1 MGFLGPRGGAYLR
14 MTMQAAIQTDAKAD
28 PAVIDVS
35 ILIVSYNTRALT
47 LEAIRS
53 AYAET
58 KDTRIE
64 IICVDNASAD
74 GSAEAIARAFP
85 QVDLVAL
92 DTNAGFAAGN
102 NIAAARARG
111 KRLLLLNPDTITID
125 RGIDNL
131 WRFAEQRP
139 ECGIWG
145 GRTLFADRSLNP
157 TSCWARMTPWNLFCR
172 AVGLTYLFPRSE
184 LFNGEAYGSWPRD
197 RERAVDIVTG
207 CFLMIDRSLWQSLG
221 GFDRTF
227 FMYGEEADLCHR
239 AVARGATPMITPK
252 ATIVHIGGGS
262 EASSADKLVK
272 TLRGKVT
279 LMRVHWGP
287 LAQKF
292 GVAMFLWLAF
302 VRRAASAVLKPAAK
316 RGGGNDADEGRWV
329 TVWRRR
335 HEWLAGWQRDNSA
348 A

>member
-1 MGFLGPRGGAYLR
+1 
-14 MTMQAAIQTDAKAD
+14 MTMQAATRAESRVMPQAAM
-28 PAVIDVS
+28 IDIS
-35 ILIVSYNTRALT
+35 ILIVSYNTRAMT

-53 AYAET
+53 AFAET
-58 KDTRIE
+58 TDASVE
-64 IICVDNASAD
+64 IICVDNASTD
-74 GSAEAIARAFP
+74 GSAAAIAHAFP
-85 QVDLVAL
+85 QVDLIAL
-92 DTNAGFAAGN
+92 DKNVGFAAGN
-102 NIAAARARG
+102 NIAAARATG

-125 RGIDNL
+125 RGIDEL
-131 WRFAEQRP
+131 WRFAERRP

-184 LFNGEAYGSWPRD
+184 LFNGESYGDWPRD
-197 RERAVDIVTG
+197 HERPVDIVTG
-207 CFLMIDRSLWQSLG
+207 CFLMIDRALWEQLG
-221 GFDRTF
+221 GFDKTF

-239 AVARGATPMITPK
+239 AVVRGARPMITPA
-252 ATIVHIGGGS
+252 ATIIHIGGGS

-287 LAQKF
+287 LSQKF
-292 GVAMFLWLAF
+292 GLAMFLWLAF
-302 VRRAASAVLKPAAK
+302 VRRAASAVLKPGAK
-316 RGGGNDADEGRWV
+316 RGGGSDADENRWV

-335 HEWLAGWQRDNSA
+335 HEWLAGWQRDGKPV
-348 A
+348 